1 MTGSQTLKLVHD
13 RFKGKAPANVLQEL
27 TADMASAAK
36 GNREISKH
44 LGMAMEDLSA
54 LRVSFLLGD
63 STVFPSNQWFRVL
76 TRYPTWRGA
85 PAGSGNKRDE
95 KQKQKKVMGET
106 IVAASNASSMPSL
119 ALRASSIHLLS
130 QASTFFIRCSM
141 GVHAIFPFSPYPQA
155 ESVDPLDRS
164 VPAGSRGC
172 VANDRTT
179 GLGNQQPITFVFSL
193 SLP

>member
-119 ALRASSIHLLS
+119 ALGRFIDSSVESGLDIFHSLLHGR
-130 QASTFFIRCSM
+130 TC
-141 GVHAIFPFSPYPQA
+141 HFS
-155 ESVDPLDRS
+155 
-164 VPAGSRGC
+164 
-172 VANDRTT
+172 
-179 GLGNQQPITFVFSL
+179 FFSL
-193 SLP
+193 PSGRKC